1 MAKPLK
7 VLVVDDSE
15 RDTGMLL
22 RELRRGGYEL
32 ETTRVDTADAM
43 RAELEN
49 QAWDLVLSDYSMPSF
64 SAPAALAVL
73 KDKGLD
79 LPFIIISGT
88 VGEETAVA
96 AMRAGAHDFMPKNS
110 LARLLP
116 AIERELRDAATRAE
130 RKKMHEQLLMSERM
144 ASVGLL
150 AASVAH
156 EINNPLTVLAANLE
170 FVAHNLIALASEV
183 PVEESRADGRD
194 ELTARLADAK
204 EPLHD
209 AQEAVE
215 RVRQIVRDLKIF
227 SRSEDEARR
236 GPVELRGVLE
246 SSIRMASNEIR
257 HRARLVRDYHE
268 VPLVQANEARL
279 GQVFLNLMVN
289 AAQAIPEGRAAANE
303 VRIATRSTNDDRV
316 IVEISDTGVGIPPD
330 ALARVF
336 DPFFTTKPAGVGTG
350 LGLAICHR
358 IISSLGGEISV
369 QSEAGRG
376 TIFRIALP
384 CAKSAATARE
394 AVATQPSGGQ
404 RGRILVIDDEPMLCT
419 VIRRILGSD
428 HDVTVVTSAG
438 EALALING
446 GEHFDVI
453 LSDLMMPEMTGM
465 DLHAE
470 LERARPELAARMIFM
485 TGGAFSQDAVAFLHK
500 VPNASIDKPF
510 KAAVLRQA
518 VHTLIEDTKKV
529 SSG

>member
-215 RVRQIVRDLKIF
+215 RVRQI
-227 SRSEDEARR
+227 
-236 GPVELRGVLE
+236 
-246 SSIRMASNEIR
+246 
-257 HRARLVRDYHE
+257 
-268 VPLVQANEARL
+268 
-279 GQVFLNLMVN
+279 
-289 AAQAIPEGRAAANE
+289 
-303 VRIATRSTNDDRV
+303 
-316 IVEISDTGVGIPPD
+316 
-330 ALARVF
+330 
-336 DPFFTTKPAGVGTG
+336 
-350 LGLAICHR
+350 
-358 IISSLGGEISV
+358 
-369 QSEAGRG
+369 
-376 TIFRIALP
+376 
-384 CAKSAATARE
+384 
-394 AVATQPSGGQ
+394 
-404 RGRILVIDDEPMLCT
+404 
-419 VIRRILGSD
+419 
-428 HDVTVVTSAG
+428 
-438 EALALING
+438 
-446 GEHFDVI
+446 
-453 LSDLMMPEMTGM
+453 
-465 DLHAE
+465 
-470 LERARPELAARMIFM
+470 
-485 TGGAFSQDAVAFLHK
+485 
-500 VPNASIDKPF
+500 
-510 KAAVLRQA
+510 
-518 VHTLIEDTKKV
+518 
-529 SSG
+529 